1 MRSLYS
7 FIIEPKEN
15 RYENKKDID
24 GVELILNTEIQDHKF
39 VSRVGVVLETP
50 INGKTGIKK
59 GDEVI
64 VHHNVFRRFN
74 NVRGQEVNGKS
85 FFEEDK
91 YFVYPD
97 QVFMY
102 NRNGEWKTLDGFC
115 FVKPI
120 KNRKLFSVEPE
131 EQLIGI
137 LKYVDNGL
145 IKNGINNGDLVGFTP
160 DSEYEFIIDQ
170 ERLYRVPTNSICI
183 KYEHQG
189 TEEEYNPSWLQ
200 SSGRANTGS

>member
-74 NVRGQEVNGKS
+74 DVRGEEVNGKS

-131 EQLIGI
+131 EQLIGF

-145 IKNGINNGDLVGFTP
+145 IKNGINKGDLVGFTP
-160 DSEYEFIIDQ
+160 DSEYEFIIDN

-189 TEEEYNPSWLQ
+189 TEEEYNPSWL
-200 SSGRANTGS
+200 

>member
-7 FIIEPKEN
+7 FIIEPREN
-15 RYENKKDID
+15 RYENKKYIN

-74 NVRGQEVNGKS
+74 DVRGEEVNGKS

-131 EQLIGI
+131 EQLIGV
-137 LKYVDNGL
+137 LKYVDNSL
-145 IKNGINNGDLVGFTP
+145 LKNGIKEGDLIGFTP
-160 DSEYEFIIDQ
+160 DSEYEFIVEN

-189 TEEEYNPSWLQ
+189 TEEEYNPSWL
-200 SSGRANTGS
+200 

>member
-15 RYENKKDID
+15 RYENKKNID

-74 NVRGQEVNGKS
+74 DVRGQEVNGKS

>member
-7 FIIEPKEN
+7 FIIKPKEN

-74 NVRGQEVNGKS
+74 DVRGEEVNGKS

-137 LKYVDNGL
+137 LKHVDNGL
-145 IKNGINNGDLVGFTP
+145 VKNGINTGDLVGFTP

-189 TEEEYNPSWLQ
+189 TEEEYNPSWL
-200 SSGRANTGS
+200 